1 MQITFQSSDGQL
13 ITIADP
19 RREPGK
25 DVTNALHGDRPPTAW
40 IVSSL
45 EVRRPAGWVI
55 SSMKV

>member
-13 ITIADP
+13 ITLADP
-19 RREPGK
+19 RRELST
-25 DVTNALHGDRPPTAW
+25 DVTNALRGNRPPTAW
-40 IVSSL
+40 MVSSL